1 MAVSLEKI
9 QKLRE
14 ETMASMADVKKAL
27 DEAQGDEEKALF
39 ILKKQGKIIAE
50 KKSSRET
57 NAGIVASYVHQ
68 NGRIGVLIEV
78 RCETDF
84 VAKNTEFQALVHD
97 LTLHIAAMKPEYV
110 RQEDVPQAAID
121 AEKKVFEA
129 QTDEM
134 KGKPAD
140 VIEKIIEGKLK
151 KYFDDVCL
159 LNQPFVKDDSKTVRD
174 RITECVAKVGEN
186 IDVSRFVRFEV

>member
-14 ETMASMADVKKAL
+14 QTMASMADVKKAL
-27 DEAQGDEEKALF
+27 DESEGDEEKALF

-50 KKSSRET
+50 KKAARET
-57 NAGIVASYVHQ
+57 NAGIVASYVHP

-78 RCETDF
+78 KCETDF

-97 LTLHIAAMKPEYV
+97 LTLHIAAMKPAYV
-110 RQEDVPQAAID
+110 KQEDVPQDAID

-129 QTDEM
+129 QVGEM
-134 KGKPAD
+134 KGKPAE
-140 VIEKIIEGKLK
+140 VIQQIIEGKIK

-186 IDVSRFVRFEV
+186 IEVGKFVRYEV

>member
-1 MAVSLEKI
+1 
-9 QKLRE
+9 
-14 ETMASMADVKKAL
+14 MADVKKAL

>member
-14 ETMASMADVKKAL
+14 QTMASMADVKKAL
-27 DEAQGDEEKALF
+27 DESEGDEEKAMF

-50 KKSSRET
+50 KKASRET
-57 NAGIVASYVHQ
+57 NAGVIGSYVHS

-78 RCETDF
+78 KCETDF

-97 LTLHIAAMKPEYV
+97 LTLHIAAMKPLYV
-110 RQEDVPQAAID
+110 KQEDVPQEVID

-129 QTDEM
+129 QVGEM
-134 KGKPAD
+134 KGKPAE
-140 VIEKIIEGKLK
+140 VIQQIIEGKIK

-186 IDVSRFVRFEV
+186 IEVSKFVRYEV

>member
-27 DEAQGDEEKALF
+27 DEAEGDEAKALF

-50 KKSSRET
+50 KKASRET
-57 NAGIVASYVHQ
+57 NAGVIGSYVHQ

-78 RCETDF
+78 KCETDF

-97 LTLHIAAMKPEYV
+97 LTLHIAAMKPLYV
-110 RQEDVPQAAID
+110 KQEDVPQDAID

-140 VIEKIIEGKLK
+140 VIGKIIEGKIK

-186 IDVSRFVRFEV
+186 IEVSKFVRFEV

>member
-27 DEAQGDEEKALF
+27 DEAEGDEAKALF

-50 KKSSRET
+50 KKASRET
-57 NAGIVASYVHQ
+57 NAGVIGSYVHQ

-78 RCETDF
+78 KCETDF

-97 LTLHIAAMKPEYV
+97 LTLHIAAMKPLYV
-110 RQEDVPQAAID
+110 KQEDVPQDAID

-186 IDVSRFVRFEV
+186 IEVSKFVRFEV

>member
-1 MAVSLEKI
+1 MAVSLEQI

-14 ETMASMADVKKAL
+14 ATMASMADVKKAL
-27 DEAQGDEEKALF
+27 DEAQGDEEKAMF

-50 KKSSRET
+50 KKSTRET
-57 NAGIVASYVHQ
+57 NAGVIGSYVHQ

-78 RCETDF
+78 KCETDF

-97 LTLHIAAMKPEYV
+97 LTLHIAAMKPLYV
-110 RQEDVPQAAID
+110 KQDDVPQEAIE

-129 QTDEM
+129 QTGEM
-134 KGKPAD
+134 KGKPEE
-140 VIEKIIEGKLK
+140 VIKQIIEGKLK
-151 KYFDDVCL
+151 KYFDEVCL

-174 RITECVAKVGEN
+174 RITECIAKVGEN
-186 IDVSRFVRFEV
+186 IEVGKFVRFEI

>member
-14 ETMASMADVKKAL
+14 QTMASMADVKKAL
-27 DEAQGDEEKALF
+27 DESEGDEEKALF

-50 KKSSRET
+50 KKAARET
-57 NAGIVASYVHQ
+57 NAGIVASYVHP

-78 RCETDF
+78 KCETDF

-97 LTLHIAAMKPEYV
+97 LTLHIAAMKPAYV
-110 RQEDVPQAAID
+110 KQEDVPQDVID

-129 QTDEM
+129 QVGEM
-134 KGKPAD
+134 KGKPAE
-140 VIEKIIEGKLK
+140 VIQQIIEGKIK

-186 IDVSRFVRFEV
+186 IEVGKFVRYEV

>member
-14 ETMASMADVKKAL
+14 QTMASMADVKKAL
-27 DEAQGDEEKALF
+27 DESAGDEEKALF

-50 KKSSRET
+50 KKATRET
-57 NAGIVASYVHQ
+57 NAGVIGSYVHQ

-78 RCETDF
+78 KCETDF

-97 LTLHIAAMKPEYV
+97 LTLHIAAMKPLYV
-110 RQEDVPQAAID
+110 KQEDVPQEVID

-129 QTDEM
+129 QVGEM
-134 KGKPAD
+134 KGKPAE
-140 VIEKIIEGKLK
+140 VIAQIIEGKVK

-159 LNQPFVKDDSKTVRD
+159 LNQPFVKDDSKTVQD

-186 IDVSRFVRFEV
+186 IEVGKFVRFEV